1 MRWIKIA
8 LACLALALVAAAL
21 HYNLPGRDVVRIV
34 NTDVRRMDFGWNAV
48 FYSAADGS
56 GQNRDVRF
64 ISAVSP
70 DNEPMVY
77 RNEDTGWGWPPYLK
91 FDSADLQAEA
101 ADLASTRDAP
111 VWVAVRHY
119 GWRSQLFS
127 AFPNATS
134 IRRVE
139 GPDVGFFPWL
149 NIVIL
154 AVLAAAALTLWR
166 LVQIFIRNTI
176 RPLFRGRD

>member
-8 LACLALALVAAAL
+8 LACLALALVAAVL

-70 DNEPMVY
+70 DNKPMVY

-119 GWRSQLFS
+119 GWRSQLS
-127 AFPNATS
+127 RPSPTPPRSNASRGPTS
-134 IRRVE
+134 PSSP
-139 GPDVGFFPWL
+139 GSPS
-149 NIVIL
+149 
-154 AVLAAAALTLWR
+154 
-166 LVQIFIRNTI
+166 
-176 RPLFRGRD
+176 